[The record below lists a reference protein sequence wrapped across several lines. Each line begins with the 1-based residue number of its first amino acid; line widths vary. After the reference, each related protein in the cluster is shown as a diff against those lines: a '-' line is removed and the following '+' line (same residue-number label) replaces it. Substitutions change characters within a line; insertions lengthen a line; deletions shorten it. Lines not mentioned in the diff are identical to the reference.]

1 MNTQPHKRLAERLDA
16 MPNGFPATED
26 GAELRLLEALYTP
39 AEALLVSQLRITK
52 EPLEQIGQRIG
63 EDPSSLR
70 KQLKGLARR
79 GLIAAGMTPEGELG
93 YGLLPFVVGI
103 YEMQIGRI
111 DETLAKLFEDYY
123 YKAFGQMLSIS
134 PAVHRVI
141 PVNESVRMN
150 LEVKP
155 FESAA
160 EIIADAKSWGVLDC
174 ICRKQKALIGEPCGH
189 PVDVCMALSSKP
201 DAFERNPVIKGLT
214 QEEAMATLQRAASAG
229 LVHSVSNNQE
239 GLGYICNCC
248 TCSCGILRGM
258 SDLGIANVVARSA
271 FVNTVDETVCTGC
284 EICVDS
290 CQFDALTLS
299 DEFFIHVNEAR
310 CVGCGVCVPNCIEDA
325 LALVKRPD
333 EELKP
338 IPVTEAEWARERA
351 YARGLDLRNIM

>member
-1 MNTQPHKRLAERLDA
+1 MSTDPYKQLAERLDA
-16 MPNGFPATED
+16 MPNGFPATDD
-26 GAELRLLEALYTP
+26 GAELRLLQALYSP
-39 AEALLVSQLRITK
+39 DEALLASQLRITK
-52 EPLEQIGQRIG
+52 ETVDEIGQRTG
-63 EDPSSLR
+63 EDPAALR

-79 GLIAAGMTPEGELG
+79 GLIAAGMTTEGELG
-93 YGLLPFVVGI
+93 FGLLPFVVGI
-103 YEMQIGRI
+103 YEMQIGVI
-111 DETLAKLFEDYY
+111 DETLAELFENYY
-123 YKAFGQMLSIS
+123 QKAFGQMLSIS

-150 LEVKP
+150 LEVQP
-155 FESAA
+155 FESAV
-160 EIIADAKSWGVLDC
+160 EIIAGAKSWGVLDC
-174 ICRKQKALIGEPCGH
+174 ICRKQKALIGEPCRH

-201 DAFERNPVIKGLT
+201 NAFDRNPVIKGVT
-214 QEEAMATLQRAASAG
+214 QEEAMGTLQRAASAG

-284 EICVDS
+284 ELCIDS
-290 CQFDALTLS
+290 CQFDALSLTE
-299 DEFFIHVNEAR
+299 EFFIHVNESR

-338 IPVTEAEWARERA
+338 IPVTEADWAKERA
-351 YARGLDLRNIM
+351 FTRGLDLQSIM